1 MTQELIKKA
10 QELKNSGFTTGE
22 MADELNVSLD
32 TALWLSLQKVGEIK
46 TKEAPADFA
55 ISWNNMGGD
64 STRLRYVSSAL
75 AEMIPEYKDVEVVLG
90 IAISGIPLATL
101 ISDYLYEYYDVKT
114 SLAVFHPTKDE
125 KDNEEGRRGTLS
137 KNFASVK
144 DKKVII
150 VDDLATS
157 GRTLKD
163 AISVIKSK
171 GGIPI
176 VALILIDKANLNEL
190 DRVPIKSLIKINKIG

>member
-1 MTQELIKKA
+1 MSQELIKKA

-32 TALWLSLQKVGEIK
+32 TALWLSLQKIGEDKIK
-46 TKEAPADFA
+46 DAPLDFA

-64 STRLRYVSSAL
+64 STRLRYTSSAL
-75 AEMIPEYKDVEVVLG
+75 AEMIPDYEESEVVLG
-90 IAISGIPLATL
+90 IAISGIPFATI
-101 ISDYLYEYYDVKT
+101 ISNYLYENYDVKT
-114 SLAVFHPTKDE
+114 SLAVFHPIKE
-125 KDNEEGRRGTLS
+125 ENKSKEGRRGTLS

-144 DKKVII
+144 GKKVVI

-163 AISVIKSK
+163 AISVVKSK
-171 GGIPI
+171 GGTPI
-176 VALILIDKANLNEL
+176 
-190 DRVPIKSLIKINKIG
+190 